1 MQGNRLLN
9 ENSFG
14 SYAAEIL
21 LVKKWFPLILLV
33 VFTVISIAA
42 LSGLARNVA
51 QKRTLFSDPLCRMVW
66 KKKKSYQIAQN
77 LGDVK
82 KLRTVRQ

>member
-1 MQGNRLLN
+1 MKTVLTLN
-9 ENSFG
+9 G
-14 SYAAEIL
+14 AEVL

-66 KKKKSYQIAQN
+66 KKKKPYQVAQN
-77 LGDVK
+77 LGEAK
-82 KLRTVRQ
+82 KLKAVKQ